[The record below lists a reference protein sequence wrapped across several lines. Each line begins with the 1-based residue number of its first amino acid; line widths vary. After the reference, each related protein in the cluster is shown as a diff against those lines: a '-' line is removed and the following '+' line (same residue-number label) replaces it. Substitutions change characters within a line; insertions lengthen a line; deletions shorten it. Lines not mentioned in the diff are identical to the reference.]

1 MAHTRLN
8 VRFALL
14 PAGLVLHCVAPSVV
28 ETLFD
33 TASELSQL
41 LSAKGLHVPVPFA
54 ACRAPGRHHPELNE
68 TSELELS
75 LIYGHSGSVISL

>member
-1 MAHTRLN
+1 MAHARLN

-33 TASELSQL
+33 TASELELSQL

-54 ACRAPGRHHPELNE
+54 ACRAPGKAP
-68 TSELELS
+68 S
-75 LIYGHSGSVISL
+75 

>member
-1 MAHTRLN
+1 MAHARLN

-41 LSAKGLHVPVPFA
+41 VAQRQGAARAGAIRRLQSPGKGTILS
-54 ACRAPGRHHPELNE
+54 
-68 TSELELS
+68 
-75 LIYGHSGSVISL
+75 